1 MAAALLA
8 GTAAAWFTHPSG
20 SGVAPSGDSAG
31 GSASALAAS
40 GDRAGSI
47 VPPTP
52 PVPQSMPQSIP
63 QSTQPTA
70 LTTARDARA
79 GAAPTDLAPPTRFEV
94 EELGISMPVRPVGV
108 AKDGQMALPPS
119 PAVMGW
125 YQHGPRPGER
135 DGATVLAAHRDMPE
149 FGTGPAARLERVDRG
164 DLLTVRSGNT
174 VRRYRVTQVT
184 RLEKR
189 SLDLAT
195 LFARSGPAR
204 LHVVTC
210 SGAFDPRTR
219 SYEENLVVVGVPTR

>member
-1 MAAALLA
+1 MAAAVAAALLA

-20 SGVAPSGDSAG
+20 SGVAPGGGPAG
-31 GSASALAAS
+31 VSASALAAS
-40 GDRAGSI
+40 GDQAGSI
-47 VPPTP
+47 APPTR
-52 PVPQSMPQSIP
+52 PVQ

-79 GAAPTDLAPPTRFEV
+79 GAVPTVLAPPTRFEV
-94 EELGISMPVRPVGV
+94 EELGISMPVQPVGV

-125 YQHGPRPGER
+125 YQHGPRPGEK
-135 DGATVLAAHRDMPE
+135 DGATVLAAHRDMPD
-149 FGTGPAARLERVDRG
+149 FGTGPAARLERVEQG
-164 DLLTVRSGNT
+164 DLLTVRSGKT

-189 SLDLAT
+189 SLDLTT

-219 SYEENLVVVGVPTR
+219 SYEENLVVVGVPTS